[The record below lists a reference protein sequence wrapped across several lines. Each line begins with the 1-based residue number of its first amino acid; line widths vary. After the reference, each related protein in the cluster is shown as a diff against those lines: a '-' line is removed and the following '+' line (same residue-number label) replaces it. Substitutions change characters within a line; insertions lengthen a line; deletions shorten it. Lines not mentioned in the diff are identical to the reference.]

1 VRSKITHATRPTKI
15 NAKGELSFIGIYT
28 QLKAYILALL
38 LTRTILI
45 IILKKPH
52 AIGLKG
58 YESYDKLIMGVG
70 CQQLSS
76 KWSFKSSVFS
86 NFKKPMSQD
95 LSIYWMIKQIVLV
108 FAPL

>member
-1 VRSKITHATRPTKI
+1 VRRFTHATRPTKI

-45 IILKKPH
+45 IILKKPQL
-52 AIGLKG
+52 GSKG

-70 CQQLSS
+70 CQQLS
-76 KWSFKSSVFS
+76 FK
-86 NFKKPMSQD
+86 ME
-95 LSIYWMIKQIVLV
+95 L
-108 FAPL
+108 